1 MGWLVAAEIIS
12 LLTGLLL
19 LLADN
24 NIHKLSVLLNKPVFY
39 LDEMVGSIKMP
50 AGIALVIIGGWLVSV
65 ALGYPQLWFL
75 SLMGAVVILFGLL
88 YLFLPNWLVPLS
100 NISDKFIFSTDDFVL
115 GARKSIGIIM
125 IVCALYIFFAVY
137 LSLK

>member
-12 LLTGLLL
+12 LLTGLFL

-24 NIHKLSVLLNKPVFY
+24 NVHKLSVLLNKPVFY
-39 LDEMVGSIKMP
+39 LDDLVSTIKLP
-50 AGIALVIIGGWLVSV
+50 AGIALLIIGGWLVSV
-65 ALGYPQLWFL
+65 ALAYAQLWFL

-88 YLFLPNWLVPLS
+88 YLFLPDWLAPLS

-115 GARKSIGIIM
+115 GARKSIGIIL